1 MDNKQPK
8 ISVIMATHNDESTIS
23 DSIESI
29 LKQTYQNIEFLII
42 DDYSTD
48 ETLKILKNFESKTK
62 NIKIFENPKN
72 VGLTKSLN
80 ILIRNA
86 SGDLI
91 ARQDA
96 DDISFSNR
104 LFKQVHELIQNQLDF
119 CTTRAIRSD
128 SQKNI
133 PGLSFFLPNKI
144 LMNYKN
150 PFIHGTLLIK
160 KEIFEKYG
168 MYDESFYFAQDYEL
182 MKRLLHYKCNYK
194 VLKDPEYLL
203 NMTNNISNNFS
214 KEQKRFSDL
223 VKKLKYNK

>member
-48 ETLKILKNFESKTK
+48 ETLKILKISNQKQKTLK
-62 NIKIFENPKN
+62 FFENPKN

-128 SQKNI
+128 SQKYTR
-133 PGLSFFLPNKI
+133 LKLF
-144 LMNYKN
+144 YQ
-150 PFIHGTLLIK
+150 T
-160 KEIFEKYG
+160 KY
-168 MYDESFYFAQDYEL
+168 
-182 MKRLLHYKCNYK
+182 
-194 VLKDPEYLL
+194 
-203 NMTNNISNNFS
+203 
-214 KEQKRFSDL
+214 
-223 VKKLKYNK
+223 

>member
-1 MDNKQPK
+1 MNNLQPK

-29 LKQTYQNIEFLII
+29 LNQTYPNIEFLII

-48 ETLKILKNFESKTK
+48 QTLNILKSFESEIK
-62 NIKIFENPKN
+62 NIKIFKN
-72 VGLTKSLN
+72 LKNIGLTKSLN

-86 SGDLI
+86 TGDLI

-96 DDISFSNR
+96 DDISFNNR
-104 LFKQVHELIQNQLDF
+104 LFKQVHELIHNQLDF

-128 SQKNI
+128 SQKKI

-144 LMNYKN
+144 LMKYKN

-182 MKRLLHYKCNYK
+182 IKRLLHYKCKYK
-194 VLKDPEYLL
+194 VLKEPEYYL
-203 NMTNNISNNFS
+203 NMTNNISNNYS
-214 KEQKRFSDL
+214 REQKKFADL
-223 VKKLKYNK
+223 VRKLKYSK